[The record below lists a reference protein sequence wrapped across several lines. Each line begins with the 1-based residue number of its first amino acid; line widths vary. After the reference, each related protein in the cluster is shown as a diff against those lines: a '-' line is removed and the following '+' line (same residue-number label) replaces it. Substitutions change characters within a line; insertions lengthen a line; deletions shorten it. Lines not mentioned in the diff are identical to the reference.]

1 MVCEQCKECWN
12 YLVCEVGCFGGN
24 EPCEHLEVGEP
35 NIVCE
40 ECKSKE
46 LEDKL
51 IDTNYRYS
59 DYFEE
64 DIKEDTVKFKC
75 KKCGYEWIEVI

>member
-1 MVCEQCKECWN
+1 MVCEQCKECLN

-24 EPCEHLEVGEP
+24 EPCEHLEAGEP

-40 ECKSKE
+40 QCKSKNV
-46 LEDKL
+46 EDKL
-51 IDTNYRYS
+51 IRTNYRYS

-75 KKCGYEWIEVI
+75 KKCGYEWIEVF

>member
-12 YLVCEVGCFGGN
+12 YLVSEVGCFGGD
-24 EPCEHLEVGEP
+24 EPCEHLETGEP
-35 NIVCE
+35 NIACE

-51 IDTNYRYS
+51 IDTNYKYS

-64 DIKEDTVKFKC
+64 DIKEDAVKFKC

>member
-24 EPCEHLEVGEP
+24 EPCEHLEAGEP

-75 KKCGYEWIEVI
+75 KKCGYEWIEVF

>member
-24 EPCEHLEVGEP
+24 EPCEHLEAGEP

-59 DYFEE
+59 NYFEE

-75 KKCGYEWIEVI
+75 KKCGYEWIEVF

>member
-12 YLVCEVGCFGGN
+12 YLVCEVGCFGGD
-24 EPCEHLEVGEP
+24 EPCEHLETGEP

-40 ECKSKE
+40 QCKSKNV
-46 LEDKL
+46 EDKL
-51 IDTNYRYS
+51 IRTNYRYS

-75 KKCGYEWIEVI
+75 KKCGYEWIEVF

>member
-1 MVCEQCKECWN
+1 MVCEQCKECFN
-12 YLVCEVGCFGGN
+12 YLVCEVGCFGGD
-24 EPCEHLEVGEP
+24 EPCEHLETGEP

-40 ECKSKE
+40 QCKSKNV
-46 LEDKL
+46 EDKL
-51 IDTNYRYS
+51 IRTNYRYS

-75 KKCGYEWIEVI
+75 RECGYEWIETF

>member
-1 MVCEQCKECWN
+1 MVCEQCKECLN
-12 YLVCEVGCFGGN
+12 YLVCEVGCFGGD
-24 EPCEHLEVGEP
+24 EPCEYLETDEP

-40 ECKSKE
+40 QCKSKNV
-46 LEDKL
+46 EDKL
-51 IDTNYRYS
+51 IRTNYRYS

>member
-1 MVCEQCKECWN
+1 MVCEQCKECLN
-12 YLVCEVGCFGGN
+12 YLVCEVGCFGGD
-24 EPCEHLEVGEP
+24 EPCEHLETGEP

-40 ECKSKE
+40 QCKSKNV
-46 LEDKL
+46 EDKL
-51 IDTNYRYS
+51 IRTNYRYS

>member
-12 YLVCEVGCFGGN
+12 YLVCEVGCFGSN
-24 EPCEHLEVGEP
+24 EPCEHLEAGGP

-75 KKCGYEWIEVI
+75 KKCGYEWIEVF

>member
-1 MVCEQCKECWN
+1 MVCEQCKECLN
-12 YLVCEVGCFGGN
+12 YLVCEVGCFGGD
-24 EPCEHLEVGEP
+24 EPCEHLETGEP

-40 ECKSKE
+40 QCKSKNV
-46 LEDKL
+46 EDKL
-51 IDTNYRYS
+51 IRTNYRYS

-75 KKCGYEWIEVI
+75 KKCGYEWIEVF

>member
-24 EPCEHLEVGEP
+24 EPCEHLEAGEP

-51 IDTNYRYS
+51 IDTNYRYT

-75 KKCGYEWIEVI
+75 KKCGYEWIEVF

>member
-1 MVCEQCKECWN
+1 MVCEKCKECLN
-12 YLVCEVGCFGGN
+12 YLVCEVGCFGGD
-24 EPCEHLEVGEP
+24 EPCEHLETGEP

-40 ECKSKE
+40 QCKSKNV
-46 LEDKL
+46 EDKL
-51 IDTNYRYS
+51 IRTNYRYS

-75 KKCGYEWIEVI
+75 KKCGYEWIEVF

>member
-1 MVCEQCKECWN
+1 MVCEQCK
-12 YLVCEVGCFGGN
+12 
-24 EPCEHLEVGEP
+24 
-35 NIVCE
+35 
-40 ECKSKE
+40 SKNV
-46 LEDKL
+46 EDKL
-51 IDTNYRYS
+51 IRTNYRYS

>member
-12 YLVCEVGCFGGN
+12 YLVCEVSCFGSN
-24 EPCEHLEVGEP
+24 EPCEHLEAGEP

>member
-1 MVCEQCKECWN
+1 MVCEQCKECLN
-12 YLVCEVGCFGGN
+12 YLVCEVGCFGGD
-24 EPCEHLEVGEP
+24 EPCEHLETGEP

>member
-24 EPCEHLEVGEP
+24 EPCEHLEAGEP